1 METVVLLVVVVGILA
16 FYGFMDSFAKGA
28 RIANKEVDHL
38 VDVHDIS
45 IEERTSKL
53 LSRISDNTMRD
64 AAEVR
69 AKLKIMR
76 NGQWTNSQTQVVSEQ

>member
-1 METVVLLVVVVGILA
+1 METVILLVVIVGILA
-16 FYGFMDSFAKGA
+16 FYGFMESFAKGA

-45 IEERTSKL
+45 IEERTAKM
-53 LSRISDNTMRD
+53 LSRISDRTMTD

-69 AKLKIMR
+69 AKLAVMR
-76 NGQWTNSQTQVVSEQ
+76 SGQWANSQTQVVSEQ